1 MKTVVF
7 GKRIEKIYTIDNK
20 TVTFTLR
27 NGEIKTIY
35 NDKPRMRCKEKLIEW
50 VELLRYKG
58 SPKYNSCGY
67 RSFNI
72 SENEEVHTDE
82 EIFRADLNE
91 SHLLTD
97 KIVSETNNKEKVEQ
111 ELAQHIRQFN
121 KAMIESNDKMLSYC
135 EIHKLSLEETDCVE
149 LFQLLY
155 PGHSYQITDGK
166 MLAICRNDVSKA
178 KSSSVANYDDDD
190 WEVPF

>member
-1 MKTVVF
+1 M
-7 GKRIEKIYTIDNK
+7 
-20 TVTFTLR
+20 
-27 NGEIKTIY
+27 
-35 NDKPRMRCKEKLIEW
+35 
-50 VELLRYKG
+50 
-58 SPKYNSCGY
+58 
-67 RSFNI
+67 
-72 SENEEVHTDE
+72 
-82 EIFRADLNE
+82 
-91 SHLLTD
+91 LTD

-190 WEVPF
+190 WDTSLDYADLFVKNGGNKYYYALPDYDYIADIDVFELADEPIKEFDEFLRR